1 MLFRKLCKQPSLFK
15 VVDMTLPDAYMDLDF
30 DANVLTRFIVDRSCG
45 CLLDIYLEFLCD
57 DDTLMYIVDRSR
69 NLKHLR
75 IGNYIYISGEGLIEA
90 VKKLP
95 ALEELEII
103 ICNDYS
109 ADDIEAIGH
118 ACPSLKAFSFNDV
131 GSKTL
136 DFTCNEE
143 ALAIAKSMRN
153 LRNLQLIGSGI
164 TNEGLKAILD
174 GCPLLESLD
183 LRACFHIDLSGDLGK
198 RCEQIKRLRRPYDST
213 ADYSHQ
219 ACADDPEHYGAY
231 KLGSPYS
238 EYDSDDSGFY
248 GYPGYLDFED
258 EYLD

>member
-15 VVDMTLPDAYMDLDF
+15 VVDMTLPDAYMDLKF

-45 CLLDIYLEFLCD
+45 CLLDIYLEYLCD

-69 NLKHLR
+69 NIKHLR
-75 IGNYIYISGEGLIEA
+75 IGHYIYISGEGLIEA

-95 ALEELEII
+95 ALEEVEII

-118 ACPSLKAFSFNDV
+118 ACPSLKAFSYNDV

-136 DFTCNEE
+136 AFTYNEE
-143 ALAIAKSMRN
+143 ALAIAKSMHN
-153 LRNLQLIGSGI
+153 LRNLQLIGS
-164 TNEGLKAILD
+164 
-174 GCPLLESLD
+174 
-183 LRACFHIDLSGDLGK
+183 HLGK

-219 ACADDPEHYGAY
+219 ACADDPGHYGAY

-238 EYDSDDSGFY
+238 EYDSDDSGFS

-258 EYLD
+258 EYLDYFDDYDDLPLHFFAQFAGAGLVDYDFSV